1 MLKVELPAVWL
12 DVVQQQIFRQL
23 LSCISFPGTIADLSN
38 YLQGSNA
45 LIGVLATLLDNTVT
59 LHDAHGLI
67 EHGDT
72 RSVGANAYRRFISS
86 PIVPVSEARF
96 IIADGAIPADA
107 DIVPNLGTLDS
118 PEFGATVILQGEE
131 IGSGELTLNLSGPG
145 ISSKNQ
151 KPNQLL
157 VKGFHQDWFIRR
169 QQWVS
174 DFPLGIDMVL
184 VDNTKVVMIPRT
196 TRVIFDF

>member
-1 MLKVELPAVWL
+1 MLKVELPAVWQ
-12 DVVQQQIFRQL
+12 DEVQQQIFRQL

-67 EHGDT
+67 KHRDT
-72 RSVGANAYRRFISS
+72 RSVGASAYRRFMSS
-86 PIVPVSEARF
+86 PTVPVSEARF
-96 IIADGAIPADA
+96 IVADGAISPNPDFN
-107 DIVPNLGTLDS
+107 PNLGTLDS

-151 KPNQLL
+151 KPTQLL
-157 VKGFHQDWFIRR
+157 IKGFHQDWFARR

-174 DFPLGIDMVL
+174 AFPLGVDIVL

-196 TRVIFDF
+196 THVILDF

>member
-1 MLKVELPAVWL
+1 MLKVELPAVWQ

-23 LSCISFPGTIADLSN
+23 LSCISFPGTFADLSY

-67 EHGDT
+67 DRRH
-72 RSVGANAYRRFISS
+72 RRFISS
-86 PIVPVSEARF
+86 PNVPASEARF
-96 IIADGAIPADA
+96 IIADGAISPDA
-107 DIVPNLGTLDS
+107 DIIPNLGTLDS

-131 IGSGELTLNLSGPG
+131 IGSGELILNLSGPG

-151 KPNQLL
+151 KPTQLL
-157 VKGFHQDWFIRR
+157 VKGFHQDWFARR

-174 DFPLGIDMVL
+174 AFPLGIDMVL

-196 TRVIFDF
+196 THVILDF

>member
-59 LHDAHGLI
+59 LHDAHGLL
-67 EHGDT
+67 EHGE
-72 RSVGANAYRRFISS
+72 RRFISS
-86 PIVPVSEARF
+86 PIVPFSEARF

-118 PEFGATVILQGEE
+118 PEFGATVILQGKE

-151 KPNQLL
+151 KPTQLL

-169 QQWVS
+169 QQWVN
-174 DFPLGIDMVL
+174 DFPLGIDLVL

-196 TRVIFDF
+196 TQVILDFNNGCVS